1 MPRWVTEA
9 YGDYAKRLQRDC
21 TLSLREIAPA
31 KRGKTSTAAQWR
43 EDEGQRLLA
52 AVSPEAH
59 VVALDVQGAHWST
72 AELGAM
78 LERWLTSGRQVALL
92 VGGADGLSSQCL
104 ARADQTWSLSR
115 LTFPHGLVR
124 VVVAEQIYRAWSVMH
139 GHPYHRA

>member
-1 MPRWVTEA
+1 
-9 YGDYAKRLQRDC
+9 
-21 TLSLREIAPA
+21 
-31 KRGKTSTAAQWR
+31 
-43 EDEGQRLLA
+43 
-52 AVSPEAH
+52 
-59 VVALDVQGAHWST
+59 
-72 AELGAM
+72 M